1 MNDIEFNSSR
11 NTHSFFSRKEVAW
24 HGLGQ
29 VVQEAKTPEEVLHL
43 ANLDFEVGLAPL
55 FASFI
60 PEGCTAHP
68 IFHNGKSKFELRQ
81 NDIWTG
87 NYISKKGDKLCNN
100 KAVYRKD
107 TLTAL
112 GVVGNKYT
120 PVQNKDSIEF
130 IYNILKNNPDIKNK
144 EDIIIE
150 TAGVLGM
157 GERIFVTA
165 KLPTGF
171 TVGEE
176 KEGTELY
183 VVFTN
188 SHNGTSSLTAMV
200 TPIRVVCANTL
211 AAAMGNNASKVKFR
225 HTANV
230 QQTMQEG
237 MKLLNI
243 SYKNMDTNKQLYN
256 SLLNIKVDSQLVKDL
271 INRSMLDANQLDQ
284 VMKLGLS
291 GVSQECISTRTKN
304 VLLDMAEYIDMGCG
318 QQYNRGTAYWAYMGM
333 NSYLNNGVTFKDK
346 ESKLDNFIDGTSAK
360 NDYKILEQFKLLV

>member
-1 MNDIEFNSSR
+1 MDNIEFNSSR

-43 ANLDFEVGLAPL
+43 ANLDFEVALKPIYTSYIPDGCIVKGSEPYLEAYEKGTGS
-55 FASFI
+55 FA
-60 PEGCTAHP
+60 GYL
-68 IFHNGKSKFELRQ
+68 K
-81 NDIWTG
+81 
-87 NYISKKGDKLCNN
+87 KKGELVSTN
-100 KAVYRKD
+100 KSVCRMDNYT
-107 TLTAL
+107 TL
-112 GVVGNKYT
+112 GIVGNKYT
-120 PVQNKDSIEF
+120 PVQNKDSIDF
-130 IYNILKNNPDIKNK
+130 IYNILKNNPDIKNR
-144 EDIIIE
+144 EDIVIE
-150 TAGVLGM
+150 TAGVLGV

-165 KLPTGF
+165 KLPAGF

-230 QQTMQEG
+230 QQAMLEG

-243 SYKNMDTNKQLYN
+243 SYKNMDANKQLYN

-271 INRSMLDANQLDQ
+271 INRSMLNDNQLDQ
-284 VMKLGLS
+284 VMKLGLN

-304 VLLDMAEYIDMGCG
+304 VLLDMEEYIDMGCG